1 MIQKINIVTFIMFVI
16 VFLLCARLCLVISL
30 CICTSSP
37 CTLSP
42 NCKQDTIYV
51 FPEIKLRSLVPNFNT
66 YVSVSD
72 FYIPTIGP
80 SIFLQQ
86 NRLTDT

>member
-51 FPEIKLRSLVPNFNT
+51 FPEIKLRSPNFHIH
-66 YVSVSD
+66 VSVSD
-72 FYIPTIGP
+72 LHIPTIGP
-80 SIFLQQ
+80 PVLLQQ
-86 NRLTDT
+86 KRLTDT